1 MARSCW
7 RLLAVFLLMFGWTF
21 VAPGFLLGQDA
32 AADRFPPDRLSADRP
47 ATDHFPADR
56 SPVVAPVLAPISG
69 PLRGPVSTPIWIPP
83 PSLPLHYPVA
93 SPVFQQLVRAA
104 GIIFS
109 GRVTFVGSAVPASGQ
124 YPASSTVTFRVD
136 QAMRGASPGQSLT
149 IREWAGLRSGGE
161 RYYVG
166 ERVFL
171 FLYSPGKL
179 GLTSPVA
186 GGMGRF
192 AMNSQ
197 GSVVMS
203 PQHVVNFAKDTILGG
218 KTVVSSAE
226 FTQAVLRSSQEE

>member
-7 RLLAVFLLMFGWTF
+7 RLLVFLLMFVSMS

-32 AADRFPPDRLSADRP
+32 AGDRFPVDRFSAD
-47 ATDHFPADR
+47 H
-56 SPVVAPVLAPISG
+56 SPVVAPVLAPILG
-69 PLRGPVSTPIWIPP
+69 PVRGPVSAPIWIPP
-83 PSLPLHYPVA
+83 PNLPRHDPAVP
-93 SPVFQQLVRAA
+93 PVFQQLVRSA

-109 GRVTFVGSAVPASGQ
+109 GRVTFVGSAIPASGQ

-136 QAMRGASPGQSLT
+136 QAVRGTSPGQSLT
-149 IREWAGLRSGGE
+149 IREWAGLRNSGE

-186 GGMGRF
+186 GGMGHF
-192 AMNSQ
+192 AMNSE
-197 GSVVMS
+197 GNIVMS
-203 PQHVVNFAKDTILGG
+203 PQHVVNFAKDPILGG
-218 KTVVSSAE
+218 KTVISSAE
-226 FTQAVLRSSQEE
+226 FAQAVLRSSQEE